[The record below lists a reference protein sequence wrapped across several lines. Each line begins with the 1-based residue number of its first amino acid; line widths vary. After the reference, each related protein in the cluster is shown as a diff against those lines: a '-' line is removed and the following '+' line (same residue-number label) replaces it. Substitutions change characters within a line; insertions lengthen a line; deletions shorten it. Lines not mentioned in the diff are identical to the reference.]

1 MRVFFLILLVFT
13 FIADSCAQMDPGAR
27 QIAMSG
33 SDVALSDDVFSIFN
47 NPAGLAQLNWRE
59 LGVYYSPSPFGFK
72 ELANEYMAYTE
83 PLSFGSASLGV
94 MSYGYDLYR
103 EVKILPCLSMRFF
116 NKLFAGFTVTIH
128 HISIMGYGSK
138 TAYYLNAGCL
148 FYITNDLR
156 SGFSITNINRA
167 TFTTNQDPIPIILK
181 TGLSYNIINNFSLNT
196 ALEKDIKYNLSFM
209 SGINYDITENFSLR
223 IGFAN
228 EPSKFSG
235 GIGINISSFNF
246 DYAFFTHPDLGVTH
260 QAGITISFGVDG
272 NRTNNIRNFLKLK

>member
-1 MRVFFLILLVFT
+1 
-13 FIADSCAQMDPGAR
+13 MDPGAR

-59 LGVYYSPSPFGFK
+59 LGLYYSPAPFGFK

-103 EVKILPCLSMRFF
+103 EVKILPSLSMRFF
-116 NKLFAGFTVTIH
+116 NKFFVGFTITIH

-148 FYITNDLR
+148 YYITNDLR

-181 TGLSYNIINNFSLNT
+181 TGFSYNIINNFSLNT
-196 ALEKDIKYNLSFM
+196 ALEKDIKFNLSFM

-260 QAGITISFGVDG
+260 QAGITISFSVEG
-272 NRTNNIRNFLKLK
+272 NRTTNIRDFLKLK